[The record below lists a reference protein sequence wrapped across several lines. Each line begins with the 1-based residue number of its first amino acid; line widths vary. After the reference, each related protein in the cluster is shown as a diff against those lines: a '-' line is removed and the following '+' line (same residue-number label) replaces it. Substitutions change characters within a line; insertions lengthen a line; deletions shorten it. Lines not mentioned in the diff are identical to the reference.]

1 MGVGE
6 VDAGGSVSGLSV
18 ESRELV
24 QALRPKIAMAN
35 EVVPIC
41 WRNIRRVGHGVVLIV
56 SVLKENQSVPRR
68 GERWVTSSSR

>member
-1 MGVGE
+1 
-6 VDAGGSVSGLSV
+6 
-18 ESRELV
+18 V